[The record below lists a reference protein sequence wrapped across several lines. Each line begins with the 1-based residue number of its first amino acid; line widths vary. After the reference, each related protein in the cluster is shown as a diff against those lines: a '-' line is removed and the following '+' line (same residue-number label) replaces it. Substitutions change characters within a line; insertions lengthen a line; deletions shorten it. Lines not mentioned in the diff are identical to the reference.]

1 MVGVRNYILYRFALV
16 NVQNSFSL
24 NPISSLSTSR
34 YLDSGIV
41 SYPNFSNRNQ
51 QRKPNVAQNQTK
63 PPVEIDEDAGENAQ
77 QKGIFSILK
86 THATEIS
93 TAHGYP
99 IIFKSK
105 RWYGKLFWTLVLLTA
120 FGAFGRQSYI
130 LFKRYLDAPVSV
142 EVS

>member
-1 MVGVRNYILYRFALV
+1 MKARIVFV
-16 NVQNSFSL
+16 NVQNIFSL
-24 NPISSLSTSR
+24 DPISSLSTSR
-34 YLDSGIV
+34 YMDSGIV
-41 SYPNFSNRNQ
+41 RYPNFSNRNQ
-51 QRKPNVAQNQTK
+51 RKPKGSQNQAK
-63 PPVEIDEDAGENAQ
+63 VPVEADEDAGENAQ
-77 QKGIFSILK
+77 QKSIFSILK

-120 FGAFGRQSYI
+120 IGLFGRQSYI